1 MYDGTAQHALLIYKF
16 TGKERDSESG
26 LDNFGARYNASTIG
40 RFMSPDPIHIMK
52 QKFADPQQWNMYAYV
67 RNNPLRLVD
76 NNGKWPTDIHN
87 QIIDKAFPGLSP
99 RQRAVLKSAS
109 SAMDGILNGGQSKS
123 NAYQHSMRAPNESPA
138 TAKQETQNFIK
149 TEEHL
154 AQVDQK
160 TTPTNTSDINDKSLY
175 MFGNAAHTV
184 ADGTSPEHVDAQ
196 GNPMPWNPLSPSGV
210 EAHIEGEATITPVQM
225 NSAVTAVQQAFQD
238 TYGQAAAQQAAT
250 PPPPPPCTPDKDK
263 KCQ

>member
-1 MYDGTAQHALLIYKF
+1 
-16 TGKERDSESG
+16 
-26 LDNFGARYNASTIG
+26 
-40 RFMSPDPIHIMK
+40 MSPDPIHIMK
-52 QKFADPQQWNMYAYV
+52 QRITDPQQWNMYAYV

-87 QIIDKAFPGLSP
+87 QIIDNAFPGLSP
-99 RQRAVLKSAS
+99 SQRAVLKSAS
-109 SAMDGILNGGQSKS
+109 SAMDGILNGGQSKG

-138 TAKQETQNFIK
+138 TAKQETQDFIK

-160 TTPTNTSDINDKSLY
+160 TTPSSASEINDKSLY

-184 ADGTSPEHVDAQ
+184 ADGTSPEHVDSQ
-196 GNPMPWNPLSPSGV
+196 GNPLPWNPLSPSGV
-210 EAHIEGEATITPVQM
+210 EAHVEGEATITPEQM
-225 NSAVTAVQQAFQD
+225 SSAVTAVQQAFQD
-238 TYGQAAAQQAAT
+238 TYGQAAAQQATT
-250 PPPPPPCTPDKDK
+250 PPSPPPCTADKDK